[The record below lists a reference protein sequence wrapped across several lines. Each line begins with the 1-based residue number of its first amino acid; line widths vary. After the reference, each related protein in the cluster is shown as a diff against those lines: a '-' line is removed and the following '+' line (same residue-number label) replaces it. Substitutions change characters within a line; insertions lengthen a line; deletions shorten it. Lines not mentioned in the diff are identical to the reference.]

1 MSILLPNDKLW
12 GVANWIS
19 RGFFSDAEQFLQH
32 TSFLAEEI
40 GFCIKTGLDT
50 IDLRNSD
57 LATIRELSA
66 LVNDVIAR
74 NRVTRG
80 GDFHD
85 PEMFPVYLE
94 RLELLNT
101 MTKEALEWLEE
112 RKP

>member
-1 MSILLPNDKLW
+1 M
-12 GVANWIS
+12 
-19 RGFFSDAEQFLQH
+19 
-32 TSFLAEEI
+32 
-40 GFCIKTGLDT
+40 DT

-57 LATIRELSA
+57 LATIRELST
-66 LVNDVIAR
+66 LVDDVIAR
-74 NRVTRG
+74 NRLMRG
-80 GDFHD
+80 ANFHN